1 MTNLLRLT
9 LSLGILASLT
19 PLIHGQSNP
28 LSIEAGAQ
36 PVSGTQPPGT
46 VDYFP
51 TQPAA
56 LSAQP
61 WPAPYPGSPYQAP
74 AYDSAGYP
82 PQVGSSATM
91 GLGNSGVAGPLEIE
105 PGVHEAWRNF
115 RSPTDGVG
123 VQLGVLGLVRE
134 RPDGNILAYDENNQ
148 PIFSASELQGS
159 MQFGLNAMLDVYNV
173 HHALGGTD
181 LQFGYFGINSLDS
194 EQTIAAGEV
203 RSIFFNSTPLN
214 PPSESIFLY
223 SSNLYSG
230 EANLRFMSRTRIR
243 PIVGLRFFKFE
254 DQFDIFQHAPGA
266 RLGGFSK
273 TNNHLFGGQ
282 FGVEA
287 DVWCVGRT
295 RWYAS
300 GKFAT
305 LHNQVDGSAR
315 AADITGNA
323 VEKYFGDQ
331 HFATLVDAGTGLE
344 YGFAGPLSLR
354 VGYRALLA
362 SGVATGLEQSKSIRL
377 LSPGETVVFSSQQW
391 HGIDLAATLSF

>member
-9 LSLGILASLT
+9 LALGVLAGLA
-19 PLIHGQSNP
+19 PLIYGQSHP
-28 LSIEAGAQ
+28 SSSVGGAQ
-36 PVSGTQPPGT
+36 AASSVQPSGPIT
-46 VDYFP
+46 YFP
-51 TQPAA
+51 TQSTAP
-56 LSAQP
+56 STQP
-61 WPAPYPGSPYQAP
+61 WPAPYPVAPYQAAQYGP
-74 AYDSAGYP
+74 ASYPHLAGASVTMAP
-82 PQVGSSATM
+82 SSFGAM
-91 GLGNSGVAGPLEIE
+91 GPLE

-115 RSPTDGVG
+115 RSPTDGVR

-134 RPDGNILAYDENNQ
+134 RPDDNILAYDENDQ
-148 PIFSASELQGS
+148 PIFNASELQGS

-181 LQFGYFGINSLDS
+181 LQFGYFGINSLDA
-194 EQTIAAGEV
+194 EQTIAAGSV
-203 RSIFFNSTPLN
+203 DAIFFNARFID
-214 PPSESIFLY
+214 PPAEQTFLY

-230 EANLRFMSRTRIR
+230 EANLRFMSRSRIR

-254 DQFDIFQHAPGA
+254 DQFDIFQHAPGG

-282 FGVEA
+282 FGAEA
-287 DVWCVGRT
+287 DVWRCGHT

-315 AADITGNA
+315 AADITGNS
-323 VEKYFGDQ
+323 VEKYYGDK
-331 HFATLVDAGTGLE
+331 HFATLLDAGTGLE

-362 SGVATGLEQSKSIRL
+362 SGVATGLEQNKSVRL